1 MSDIK
6 VDNTEI
12 SDRAWGDVDK
22 VALGRRLQE
31 AGDERAIRE
40 CFVYVPDLENRSE
53 WGGPHHEL
61 RDGPLVVNRA
71 GCHALMGALSGAR
84 GGVKWPRAARLAAI
98 RHVRKHYAAMEE
110 DVPEGMSPPRAD

>member
-1 MSDIK
+1 MPDIK

-12 SDRAWGDVDK
+12 SDRSWGDVDK
-22 VALGRRLQE
+22 AALGRRLQE

-40 CFVYVPDLENRSE
+40 CFAYVPDLENRSE

-61 RDGPLVVNRA
+61 RGSTLVVNRA
-71 GCHALMGALSGAR
+71 GCHALASALAGGR

-98 RHVRKHYAAMEE
+98 RHLRKHYGAMEE
-110 DVPEGMSPPRAD
+110 DVPESMSAD